1 MVWRQL
7 SRYVRSLEESDDIL
21 RIPDPV
27 DVELEA
33 GCFADRLVKRGGPAI
48 KFEQPRLPDGSI
60 SKFPL
65 LMNLYGT
72 RERTC
77 RALGVEEPK
86 QVGEGMVALM
96 KPDIGGILKA
106 PWTGVGLAKQGM
118 AMAPRKVSRG
128 ACQQVVMEEPD
139 VTRLPIPRTW
149 PEDAGPFMTLP
160 LVVTADPETG
170 VHNMGMYRSQ
180 VFSPTEVGLHWQAH
194 KHGADH
200 ADAATNRMPVAICLG
215 GPPELT
221 FSAISPL
228 PDNLTEYEFAGLLSK
243 KRLSIV
249 KCETS
254 DLWVP
259 AECDVVIEGYTVPG
273 ETRLEGPFG
282 DHFGYYS
289 LPEPYPVMHVTRIT
303 HRKDAMIPMTIVGLP
318 PMEDGYLGEAVG
330 DAFLPVLKFQ
340 QRDLVDLFLPLE
352 TGFHNLAIVS
362 SKQRYPRQARKT
374 ALGLLGAGQLMFQKV
389 VIAVDEDHPVKDL
402 DALLDAIDY
411 RVHIPEDLVFLR
423 GMVADTL
430 AHTAPWDNIHDKLI
444 IDATTTPEGD
454 PHSNLPEQLGCSDSL
469 EISASAVKGVVQA
482 RMLRSSMLVV
492 TTNIEGNPKPES
504 SMEEVSEEGAA
515 RQREVIR
522 GISEAI
528 WSLEA
533 AQNLRWLFIT
543 DDDAY
548 LASDDWRRRLLW
560 QLFCRFDVG
569 RDLHFDDSGGRVA
582 WDATAPIPSDKG
594 PLPVRRWPG
603 VTLHDPEVAERVDSW
618 LAEGG
623 Y

>member
-1 MVWRQL
+1 M
-7 SRYVRSLEESDDIL
+7 SGYVRSLEESDDIL

-33 GCFADRLVKRGGPAI
+33 GCFADRFVKRGGPAI
-48 KFEQPRLPDGSI
+48 KFEQPRLSDGTI
-60 SKFPL
+60 SEFPL

-72 RERTC
+72 TDRTY

-86 QVGEGMVALM
+86 EIGEGMVALM
-96 KPDIGGILKA
+96 KPDVGGILKA
-106 PWTGVGLAKQGM
+106 PWTGVGLAMRGM
-118 AMAPRKVSRG
+118 SMAPRKVSKG

-160 LVVTADPETG
+160 LVVTADPDTG
-170 VHNMGMYRSQ
+170 AHNMGMYRSQ
-180 VFSPTEVGLHWQAH
+180 VFGPREVGLHWQAH

-200 ADAATNRMPVAICLG
+200 ADATTGRMPVAICLG
-215 GPPELT
+215 GPPGLT

-228 PDNLTEYEFAGLLSK
+228 PDNLSEYEFAGLLSG
-243 KRLSIV
+243 KRLPIT
-249 KCETS
+249 KCATS

-289 LPEPYPVMHVTRIT
+289 LAEPYPVMHVTRIT
-303 HRKDAMIPMTIVGLP
+303 HRRDAMVPMTIVGTP
-318 PMEDGYLGEAVG
+318 PMEDGYLGEAIG
-330 DAFLPVLKFQ
+330 DAFLPVLRFQ
-340 QRDLVDLFLPLE
+340 HRDLVDLFLPLE
-352 TGFHNLAIVS
+352 TGFHNLAIVA

-389 VIAVDEDHPVKDL
+389 TVVVDENHPVKDL

-430 AHTAPWDNIHDKLI
+430 AHAAPWDNIHDKLI
-444 IDATTTPEGD
+444 IDASTPPEGD
-454 PHSNLPEQLGCSDSL
+454 PYSKLPEQAGCPESL

-492 TTNIEGNPKPES
+492 TTNIEGGPKPES
-504 SMEEVSEEGAA
+504 SMEMTSEEGAT
-515 RQREVIR
+515 RQREVI
-522 GISEAI
+522 GEICDAI

-533 AQNLRWLFIT
+533 AHNLRWLFIT

-548 LASDDWRRRLLW
+548 LASDDWRRHLLW

-569 RDLHFDDSGGRVA
+569 RDLHFDEGGGRVA
-582 WDATAPIPSDKG
+582 WDATAPIPSNKG
-594 PLPVRRWPG
+594 PIPVRRWPG
-603 VTLHDPEVAERVDSW
+603 VTIHDPEVAERVDAW